1 MTLLLEQVDPAY
13 RNAAGRAVA
22 DNSERAVFSRVH
34 SLLSNPR
41 SQGDDAWLAA
51 ASDMVRTCAASL
63 VIGLPERSYADLD
76 SAVDSFKT
84 LYCRRCHM
92 FDCHLHGCGQ
102 LLPEGRRAAAN
113 VDPDVPATR
122 CGPACALGQNNAGPA
137 TEQAGW
143 STMELSLFA
152 TAFKIHGRNSCRI
165 ARLISSRT
173 CLEVRAAPLE
183 PHHSCTDVTLH
194 GIQVSQRLRAGE
206 AGREEDDEEEEGR
219 GGRWKRRARGGKAGG
234 SSRKRAT
241 ATVRRRMAHSEDQAR
256 CGTAAAARLCLA
268 ELPLCLRTTGVGA
281 VQPVQLRGHMQR
293 WQLLVHRRWKLL

>member
-13 RNAAGRAVA
+13 RNTAGRAVA
-22 DNSERAVFSRVH
+22 DSSERAVFSRVH

-51 ASDMVRTCAASL
+51 ASDMVRTGAASL

-92 FDCHLHGCGQ
+92 FDCNLHGCGQ

-122 CGPACALGQNNAGPA
+122 CGQECALGQTNAGPA

-143 STMELSLFA
+143 SPMELSLFA

-165 ARLISSRT
+165 ARLISSLT
-173 CLEVRAAPLE
+173 CLEVR
-183 PHHSCTDVTLH
+183 VR
-194 GIQVSQRLRAGE
+194 VS
-206 AGREEDDEEEEGR
+206 
-219 GGRWKRRARGGKAGG
+219 
-234 SSRKRAT
+234 
-241 ATVRRRMAHSEDQAR
+241 
-256 CGTAAAARLCLA
+256 
-268 ELPLCLRTTGVGA
+268 
-281 VQPVQLRGHMQR
+281 
-293 WQLLVHRRWKLL
+293 